1 MNGWTTCALPPLTQ
15 VTCAERALGVPLAP
29 ARAAITESAAAAAFA
44 ASQLRA
50 VGPHATLLEVAV
62 RVARAARAAPAG
74 VSSRL
79 PSFDVLAAWVQP
91 VQVGGGSPVTPWRLG
106 LGLGH
111 PIG

>member
-1 MNGWTTCALPPLTQ
+1 M
-15 VTCAERALGVPLAP
+15 TCAERALGVPLAP

-91 VQVGGGSPVTPWRLG
+91 VQVGGGEPCDTLEVRVGVRSPHRLG
-106 LGLGH
+106 LKFGWVTVTVTG
-111 PIG
+111 